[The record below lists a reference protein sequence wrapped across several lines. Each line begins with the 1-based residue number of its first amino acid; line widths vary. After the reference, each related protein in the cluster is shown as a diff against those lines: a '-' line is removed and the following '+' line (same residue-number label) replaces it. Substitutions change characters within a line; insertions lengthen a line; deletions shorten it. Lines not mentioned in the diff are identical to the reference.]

1 MNAKEYLSQAYLV
14 DHRIDSKLEQLSEL
28 KDLSEKATATIS
40 DMPGSAT
47 RNVHRLED
55 VIANMI
61 DLQNEIN
68 DDIDGLVNLKREIM
82 QQIKTVPS
90 PEYQLILERRY
101 MSYKPWEQIA
111 VEIGYSLH
119 YLYKMHSAALQAFD
133 EVRKK
138 AQILKLDTK

>member
-40 DMPGSAT
+40 DMPGSST

-119 YLYKMHSAALQAFD
+119 YLYKMHSAALQSFD

-138 AQILKLDTK
+138 TQILKLDTK

>member
-55 VIANMI
+55 VITNMI

-138 AQILKLDTK
+138 EQILKLDTK